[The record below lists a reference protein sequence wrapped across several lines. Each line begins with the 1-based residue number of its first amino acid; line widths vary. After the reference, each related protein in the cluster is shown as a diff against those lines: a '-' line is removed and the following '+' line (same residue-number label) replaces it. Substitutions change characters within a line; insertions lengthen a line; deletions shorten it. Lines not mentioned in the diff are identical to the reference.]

1 MIASG
6 KMDRMSEAG
15 ALGPK
20 NTTGGIRIVP
30 IATAGAL
37 HFASQRGGGLS

>member
-6 KMDRMSEAG
+6 KMERMSEAG

-30 IATAGAL
+30 IVITGAL
-37 HFASQRGGGLS
+37 HFASQHGGGLL

>member
-15 ALGPK
+15 ALGPRK
-20 NTTGGIRIVP
+20 TTGGIRIAP
-30 IATAGAL
+30 ITRGAL
-37 HFASQRGGGLS
+37 HFASRPGGGRP